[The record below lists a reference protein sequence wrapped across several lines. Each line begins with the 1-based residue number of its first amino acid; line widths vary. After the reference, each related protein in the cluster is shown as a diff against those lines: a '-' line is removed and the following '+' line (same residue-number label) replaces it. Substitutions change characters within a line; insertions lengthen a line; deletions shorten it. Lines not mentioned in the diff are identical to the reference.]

1 MVRKTPLFSNN
12 LYFKTMILP
21 RQARDKCRE
30 TLKKREPFFEQAA
43 LNQGIA
49 RQVRDSDDAVII
61 AATTSPSLLSLLSF
75 MSGTFRWFLVLYLIS
90 GSFAWRQMLHR
101 LVQLNSSSM
110 APEAGGLYN
119 PTRGTVQPVRKTPS
133 LLSISSS
140 SSSSFLR

>member
-1 MVRKTPLFSNN
+1 MTWCEKRLSFRAIYILKTIIS
-12 LYFKTMILP
+12 P

-119 PTRGTVQPVRKTPS
+119 PTRGTVQPVRKHHHHFCDAAV
-133 LLSISSS
+133 LYVC
-140 SSSSFLR
+140 